1 MFKTEHSTY
10 LLWFELIDLLCVRLY
25 RIFAPSN
32 FCNLSLSMASRCSF
46 LSFYTIK
53 AVGKVG
59 GEGNRKYSA
68 GIYFIDF
75 YIDIVN

>member
-59 GEGNRKYSA
+59 GRAIGNTQQV
-68 GIYFIDF
+68 FILLIF
-75 YIDIVN
+75 ILIL